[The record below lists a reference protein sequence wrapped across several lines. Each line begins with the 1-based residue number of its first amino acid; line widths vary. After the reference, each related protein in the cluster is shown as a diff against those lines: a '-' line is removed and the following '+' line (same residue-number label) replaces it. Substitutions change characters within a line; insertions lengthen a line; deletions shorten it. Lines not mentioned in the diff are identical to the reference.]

1 VAALLCTLL
10 LDERF
15 TLGLAVGLPV
25 VVLGCVLATRRSP
38 VRTETSELAD
48 VDAAVP

>member
-1 VAALLCTLL
+1 VLL
-10 LDERF
+10 LDEPF

-38 VRTETSELAD
+38 ARRDRAD
-48 VDAAVP
+48 LGGVDAAVP